1 MIYKIVQWFCRTLL
15 YFIKKKINIQNFS
28 YALTP
33 IKKNHG
39 STTGNICFQPR
50 PIYVVVWHC
59 ATVLKRDELIW
70 IIFHN
75 EPLCFLQTK
84 MTGYGKETRVILV
97 IFAIICLHVLHCGVC
112 MLRKEAFLSQ
122 HLGFSYTSI
131 TLSYVTCASSNYL
144 GESFSC
150 VSYVHCHAPVF
161 LLPSSIG

>member
-84 MTGYGKETRVILV
+84 MTGYWKETRVARKWNHYESSSSVFEHIGDLRNILST
-97 IFAIICLHVLHCGVC
+97 CLALWS
-112 MLRKEAFLSQ
+112 LYAEKR
-122 HLGFSYTSI
+122 
-131 TLSYVTCASSNYL
+131 
-144 GESFSC
+144 SFS
-150 VSYVHCHAPVF
+150 
-161 LLPSSIG
+161 